1 MSNTKSRKNILSTTT
16 ILIETS
22 GSRGTGFMFNFMINK
37 DTGVPLLITNKHV
50 LADACNLKLRIS
62 TSSPEDNTKRNGVA
76 EYLISGGLENIII
89 QHPDP
94 NIDLAAICIGP
105 ILNDITNKG
114 LFGYGNMF
122 METDIVTTE
131 ELENISIADDILMV
145 GYPTGLSDYKH
156 NLPIVRR
163 GIIASD
169 PTIPFN
175 GKDHFLI
182 DCACFPG
189 SSGSP
194 VVTKEQF
201 FFSDASGR
209 ILAGKKRS
217 ALIGILWGGPTHNSE
232 GKIVVR
238 SIPTAATPIP
248 QVPQMIN
255 LGFIINAARILDLK
269 AYVINQKEARKIQ
282 FKFSHA
288 SI

>member
-1 MSNTKSRKNILSTTT
+1 
-16 ILIETS
+16 
-22 GSRGTGFMFNFMINK
+22 MFNFMISK

-50 LADACNLKLRIS
+50 LANANHLKLRIS
-62 TSSPEDNTKRNGVA
+62 TSTPEDNTKRNGVA
-76 EYLISGGLENIII
+76 EYLISGGLEHIII
-89 QHPDP
+89 EHPDP
-94 NIDLAAICIGP
+94 EIDLAAICIGP
-105 ILNDITNKG
+105 ILNDMTNKG

-122 METDIVTTE
+122 METDIITTE
-131 ELENISIADDILMV
+131 ELEKISIADDILMV

-156 NLPIVRR
+156 NLPVVRR

-169 PTIPFN
+169 PTIPFD

-201 FFSDASGR
+201 FFSDESGR

-217 ALIGILWGGPTHNSE
+217 ALIGILWGGPVHNSE
-232 GKIVVR
+232 GKIVAR
-238 SIPTAATPIP
+238 TIPAATTPIP

-255 LGFIINAARILDLK
+255 LGFIISAARILDLRDCI
-269 AYVINQKEARKIQ
+269 VNQNQTGKIE
-282 FKFSHA
+282 FKFSH
-288 SI
+288 IPI

>member
-1 MSNTKSRKNILSTTT
+1 MSHSKPRKNILSTTT

-22 GSRGTGFMFNFMINK
+22 GSRGTGFLFNFMIDK
-37 DTGVPLLITNKHV
+37 DTGVPLLVTNKHV
-50 LADACNLKLRIS
+50 LSDAKILKLRIS
-62 TSSPEDNTKRNGVA
+62 TSTPEDNTKRSGVA
-76 EYLISGGLENIII
+76 EYTISDGLEHIII
-89 QHPDP
+89 QHPDAD
-94 NIDLAAICIGP
+94 IDLAAIYIGP
-105 ILNDITNKG
+105 ILNDIINKG
-114 LFGYGNMF
+114 LSGYGNMF
-122 METDIVTTE
+122 METDIIAPE
-131 ELENISIADDILMV
+131 ELDDISIAEDILMV

-169 PTIPFN
+169 PNIPFD

-201 FFSDASGR
+201 FFTDTTGR

-217 ALIGILWGGPTHNSE
+217 ALIGVLWGGPIHNSE

-238 SIPTAATPIP
+238 NIPTGSTPVP

-255 LGFIINAARILDLK
+255 LGFVINASRILDLK
-269 AYVINQKEARKIQ
+269 TYVENQKQIMNIS
-282 FKFSHA
+282 FTFSHTL
-288 SI
+288 I